1 MIPRLILATA
11 SALLLL
17 TPARAQVFTPAPD
30 ATTGAADAGQPFV
43 HPGIFSSQNDLETIR
58 RRVAS
63 HNPNDPMV
71 AGWKSVMDTKYN
83 NLNYQP
89 QPVAIVTRADKSPSP
104 VNERDAACVSYVLA
118 LRWVL
123 SGDEA
128 AKTKAFS
135 VMKAWA
141 DVFQDHEG
149 DVNTHLDSAWVVTV
163 WSAAGELLRY
173 GKYMGRGANWPAA
186 DMDKFSEMIRHL
198 EAQSSHILTDAQ
210 WKNHNGNWDS
220 SAMLGDM
227 AAGVFL
233 DDHAMYERSKGL
245 LLEFMPQMLHKEGWE
260 SEVFRDPWHAGVT
273 LTGIIEAAEIARHQG
288 NDTSIYDAK
297 YDGQT
302 DPRIVVCLKWSSNP
316 LRGIPS
322 GPMPAFNIGPAYLH
336 KVAGWHYNA
345 KGATHNTGAFEMA
358 LNYYTRLTH
367 LAGMDDFKD
376 MTLHYY
382 RPSGQD
388 NSLYI
393 TSDTLTH
400 GDLN

>member
-1 MIPRLILATA
+1 MIPRTLLAIAFT
-11 SALLLL
+11 LLAL
-17 TPARAQVFTPAPD
+17 TPLRAQVSTPAPND
-30 ATTGAADAGQPFV
+30 TPAAADAGQPFV
-43 HPGIFSSQNDLETIR
+43 HPGIFSSQSELETIR

-63 HNPNDPMV
+63 HNPNDAMV
-71 AGWKSVMDTKYN
+71 AGWKSVMDSKYD

-89 QPVAIVTRADKSPSP
+89 QPVVIVTRADKSPTP
-104 VNERDAACVSYVLA
+104 VNERDSAMVSYVLA

-128 AKTKAFS
+128 AKTKALS

-163 WSAAGELLRY
+163 WSAAGELLRH
-173 GKYMGRGANWPAA
+173 GKYMGRGANWPTA
-186 DMDKFSEMIRHL
+186 DVDKFSEMIRRL

-233 DDHAMYERSKGL
+233 DDRAMYERGKSMM
-245 LLEFMPQMLHKEGWE
+245 LEFMPRMLHKEGWA
-260 SEVFRDPWHAGVT
+260 SEVFRDPWHEGVT

-288 NDTSIYDAK
+288 NDTSIYEAK
-297 YDGQT
+297 YDGQS
-302 DPRIVVCLKWSSNP
+302 DPRIAVSLRWSSNP

-322 GPMPAFNIGPAYLH
+322 EPLPAFNIGPAYLH
-336 KVAGWHYNA
+336 KQAGWRYNA
-345 KGATHNTGAFEMA
+345 KGATRNTGPFEMA
-358 LNYYTRLTH
+358 LNYYTRITH